1 MKYLQ
6 TKEGKQSFIK
16 PWEMS
21 VSARRVFGDDDLRL
35 EEAFMNKICNEYED
49 FYIHVEKL
57 PAMLQ
62 EQLER
67 HQNEDGFVWVRDGF
81 MSFYMTLLANRICQD
96 QNKALL
102 TDRTKQNNLSNKIL
116 IDGLTPH
123 QLRRGDN
130 QLKSGLMYKIIMEDI
145 RIDPST
151 PIDKIIRYKRDRQQN
166 LQRFREEMDRL
177 TNFSVEGKEIKDIED
192 EVKTIYER
200 QVLPAIDDIKATL
213 KDGKIDWIIGQASNY
228 VLCGIIPAAITSDLN
243 LTKTVALAGS
253 LGMAFAVSAV
263 IYQRN
268 LRRQEDRNPYTYL
281 LKMNK
286 GLSVAG
292 KRR

>member
-1 MKYLQ
+1 
-6 TKEGKQSFIK
+6 
-16 PWEMS
+16 
-21 VSARRVFGDDDLRL
+21 
-35 EEAFMNKICNEYED
+35 
-49 FYIHVEKL
+49 
-57 PAMLQ
+57 MLQ